1 MYIEKGKGVNQ
12 MENIALKE
20 KMVRFY
26 NSKAGAHTYIWGF
39 AYNGNVW
46 MVRTGNS
53 ELMSALKLDKAS
65 RGAGYA
71 LRFKPSKSLKVW
83 LLSKGAEIL
92 CSEKFF
98 NELLASTK
106 YNRGEIFEKLVT
118 EHFGQVWTKDNIPFT
133 EQGDINVD
141 GIEIQ
146 IKFEKATF
154 INEAQIERMER
165 A

>member
-1 MYIEKGKGVNQ
+1 

-20 KMVRFY
+20 KMVIFY
-26 NSKAGAHTYIWGF
+26 NNHAGAHTYIWGF
-39 AYNGNVW
+39 VYDDNVW
-46 MVRTGNS
+46 MVKTGS
-53 ELMSALKLDKAS
+53 AVLMSALKLDKAS

-71 LRFKPSKSLKVW
+71 LRFKPSKGTKVW
-83 LLSKGAEIL
+83 LLSKGAEVL
-92 CSEKFF
+92 CSEEFF

-133 EQGDINVD
+133 EQGDINVN

>member
-1 MYIEKGKGVNQ
+1 

-20 KMVRFY
+20 KMVTFY

-39 AYNGNVW
+39 ILDGNVW
-46 MVRTGNS
+46 MVMTGS
-53 ELMSALKLDKAS
+53 SVLTSALRLDKAS

-71 LRFKPSKSLKVW
+71 LRFKPTKSIKVW
-83 LLSKGAEIL
+83 LMSLGAELL
-92 CSEKFF
+92 CSEHFF
-98 NELLASTK
+98 NEQVATMK

-118 EHFGQVWTKDNIPFT
+118 EHFGQVWIKDNIPFT

-154 INEAQIERMER
+154 INEAQIARIER

>member
-1 MYIEKGKGVNQ
+1 
-12 MENIALKE
+12 MENIALK
-20 KMVRFY
+20 KSMVKFY
-26 NSKAGAHTYIWGF
+26 IGRAGAHVYIWGF
-39 AYNGNVW
+39 VLDGNVW
-46 MVRTGNS
+46 MVKTGS
-53 ELMSALKLDKAS
+53 DELMNVMKLDRAS

-71 LRFKPSKSLKVW
+71 LRFKPTKTIKTY
-83 LLSKGAEIL
+83 LLSMGAEVL

-98 NELLASTK
+98 NEQVASSK

-118 EHFGQVWTKDNIPFT
+118 EHFGQVWVKDNIPFT

-141 GIEIQ
+141 GVEIQ

-154 INEAQIERMER
+154 INEAQMERMER

>member
-1 MYIEKGKGVNQ
+1 MNT
-12 MENIALKE
+12 ALKD
-20 KMVRFY
+20 KMITFY
-26 NSKAGAHTYIWGF
+26 NDHAGAHEYIFGYTE
-39 AYNGNVW
+39 AGNVW
-46 MVRTGNS
+46 MTKASHKVLNNV
-53 ELMSALKLDKAS
+53 LKLDLAS

-71 LRFKPSKSLKVW
+71 LRFKPNKDIKTYLLSLGAEVLCSVEYFESLATSLK
-83 LLSKGAEIL
+83 S
-92 CSEKFF
+92 
-98 NELLASTK
+98 
-106 YNRGEIFEKLVT
+106 NRGEIFEKLVT

-154 INEAQIERMER
+154 INEAQIARMER

>member
-1 MYIEKGKGVNQ
+1 

-20 KMVRFY
+20 KMVKFY
-26 NSKAGAHTYIWGF
+26 IGRAGAHVYIWGF
-39 AYNGNVW
+39 VLDGNVW
-46 MVRTGNS
+46 MVKTGSN
-53 ELMSALKLDKAS
+53 ELMNVMKLDLAS

-71 LRFKPSKSLKVW
+71 LRFKPSKSIKVW

-98 NELLASTK
+98 NELVASSK

-118 EHFGQVWTKDNIPFT
+118 EHYGQVWVKDNIPFT

-141 GIEIQ
+141 GVEIQ

-154 INEAQIERMER
+154 INEAQMERMER

>member
-1 MYIEKGKGVNQ
+1 MKNT
-12 MENIALKE
+12 ALKE
-20 KMVRFY
+20 KMVTFY

-39 AYNGNVW
+39 VFNGNIW
-46 MVRTGNS
+46 MVKTDS
-53 ELMSALKLDKAS
+53 SALRSALVLDRAS

-71 LRFKPSKSLKVW
+71 LRFKPNKSIKVW
-83 LLSKGAEIL
+83 LLSLGAEVL

-98 NELLASTK
+98 NELIASTK

>member
-1 MYIEKGKGVNQ
+1 MK
-12 MENIALKE
+12 NIAIMNLLVE
-20 KMVRFY
+20 GYESIAYTDNYIYGFRFNGAIYMVNMRGLD
-26 NSKAGAHTYIWGF
+26 SR
-39 AYNGNVW
+39 V
-46 MVRTGNS
+46 
-53 ELMSALKLDKAS
+53 LKLDRAS

-71 LRFKPSKSLKVW
+71 LRFKPSKSIKVW
-83 LLSKGAEIL
+83 LLSKGAEVL
-92 CSEKFF
+92 CSEDFF
-98 NELLASTK
+98 NTLVATMK

-154 INEAQIERMER
+154 INEAQIARMER

>member
-1 MYIEKGKGVNQ
+1 

-26 NSKAGAHTYIWGF
+26 NRNAGAHTYAF
-39 AYNGNVW
+39 LYVRNGNVW
-46 MVRTGNS
+46 FTVTDS
-53 ELMSALKLDKAS
+53 SVLMSVLKLDKAS

-71 LRFKPSKSLKVW
+71 LRFKPTNAVKD
-83 LLSKGAEIL
+83 LLMSKGAELL
-92 CSEKFF
+92 CSEHYF
-98 NELLASTK
+98 NEQVASSK
-106 YNRGEIFEKLVT
+106 YNRGEIAEKLFT

>member
-1 MYIEKGKGVNQ
+1 

-20 KMVRFY
+20 KMVTFY

-39 AYNGNVW
+39 IYDGNVW
-46 MVRTGNS
+46 MVMTGS
-53 ELMSALKLDKAS
+53 TVLMNVMKLDLAS

-71 LRFKPSKSLKVW
+71 LRFKPSKSIKVW
-83 LLSKGAEIL
+83 LLSKGAEVL

-98 NELLASTK
+98 NEQVASSK

-118 EHFGQVWTKDNIPFT
+118 EHFGQVWVKDNIPFT

-141 GIEIQ
+141 GVEIQ

-154 INEAQIERMER
+154 INEAQMERMER